1 MIFGQSKNLM
11 TYLVLD
17 EISEIIYLSFFKVME
32 VLAPKKYLRGGVLI
46 GTITLPVARILL
58 LPPWMSE
65 DLDFQ
70 GMNSDMLFTINW
82 AH

>member
-1 MIFGQSKNLM
+1 MKFLKLFIFH
-11 TYLVLD
+11 
-17 EISEIIYLSFFKVME
+17 FFKVME

-70 GMNSDMLFTINW
+70 GMNSGMLFTINW